1 MTRYSLLIGSAALL
15 MLTLSSAASAQSTS
29 GIHVVRPSETLA
41 SIAQLY
47 YGDPRRENVLV
58 AENGLTTHGGAAIQ
72 VGMRLVIPA
81 VTYHHVQPGENWQRL
96 STRFYG
102 EARRAFV
109 LIEAN
114 RGSSGSQPDS
124 GAEILVPYP
133 LRHVAEQGD
142 TMTRLATLYYGN
154 SDHSRRLR
162 RFNDVRTNGLTRGQ
176 MVLVPLAG
184 LLLSPQGRRVMEE
197 HMGRSL
203 PDGNVRTLQ
212 DRIDRQLPT
221 LRAHVHDGEFV
232 EAVSLANRLLGS
244 ISLTG
249 NQIVTI
255 QRQLGTAYVALRRED
270 LAAEAFIAAL
280 ERQRDLELD
289 AMRTSPTVLRVF
301 RMAREQLERQ
311 WQPSTDGL
319 GEE

>member
-1 MTRYSLLIGSAALL
+1 VRGVCSIGAGAFILGLALAHPT
-15 MLTLSSAASAQSTS
+15 MAQTTS
-29 GIHVVRPSETLA
+29 GLHVVRPSETLA

-72 VGMRLVIPA
+72 VGMRLVVPA
-81 VTYHHVQPGENWQRL
+81 VTYHHVRAGEGWQRL
-96 STRFYG
+96 ATRFYG
-102 EARRAFV
+102 DARRAFV
-109 LIEAN
+109 LVEAN
-114 RGSSGSQPDS
+114 RGSSGSQPDT

-142 TMTRLATLYYGN
+142 TMTRLAALYYGD

-184 LLLSPQGRRVMEE
+184 LLLSPQGRRIIEE
-197 HMGRSL
+197 QVGRTL
-203 PDGNVRTLQ
+203 PDGNVRSLQ
-212 DRIDRQLPT
+212 DRIDAQLPT
-221 LRAHVHDGEFV
+221 LRAHVHSGEFV
-232 EAVSLANRLLGS
+232 EAISLANRLLGFL
-244 ISLTG
+244 SLTG

-255 QRQLGTAYVALRRED
+255 QRELGTAYVALGRED
-270 LAAEAFIAAL
+270 LALEAFIAAL

-301 RMAREQLERQ
+301 RIARERLERQ
-311 WQPSTDGL
+311 WQPPTNDL
-319 GEE
+319 IED